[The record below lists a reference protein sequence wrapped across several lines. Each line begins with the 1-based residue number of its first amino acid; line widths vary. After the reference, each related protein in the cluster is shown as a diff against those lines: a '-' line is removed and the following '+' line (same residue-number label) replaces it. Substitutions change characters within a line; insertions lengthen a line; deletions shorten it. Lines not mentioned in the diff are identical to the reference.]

1 MLRGSRREVDV
12 VIIVEKDSAVRRV
25 RQDSI

>member
-12 VIIVEKDSAVRRV
+12 AIIVEKDSAVRRV